1 MPPTLTCGEHTCGGH
16 TCGEQNAHRVFFFPV
31 SRTPA
36 AAPGKSRTVS
46 LSSPRLARTR
56 LVPGVGP
63 HRAPVFPGR
72 EKARGCAEQFA
83 HRVCAC
89 AQPRT
94 HARLRRAS
102 RAPCLCLCPAAHAR
116 APAVGNS
123 RTGFVAAFGPRTTA
137 VLSGCKP
144 MPGSCFPG
152 QAGILSP
159 VPCGREETRRAKA
172 PARPQRTETPEKL
185 SSAPWLFGRFPY
197 LPAVCGPK
205 GR

>member
-16 TCGEQNAHRVFFFPV
+16 TCGEHTCGGQFAHAPSRRRAVCAGRLVTRAAAHSASAARKSVRPV
-31 SRTPA
+31 CLFAQSRTPA

-72 EKARGCAEQFA
+72 EKARGCAGQFA
-83 HRVCAC
+83 HRVCVF

-94 HARLRRAS
+94 HAHLRWAS
-102 RAPCLCLCPAAHAR
+102 RAPGLCLRPAPHAR
-116 APAVGNS
+116 AAAVS
-123 RTGFVAAFGPRTTA
+123 KTRTVFVAAFGPRTPA

-144 MPGSCFPG
+144 TLSFYFPG
-152 QAGILSP
+152 RGKSP
-159 VPCGREETRRAKA
+159 GASPTHGNA
-172 PARPQRTETPEKL
+172 
-185 SSAPWLFGRFPY
+185 
-197 LPAVCGPK
+197 
-205 GR
+205 